1 MTEYS
6 QEDIDKIVAEK
17 VAQAQ
22 SRQYIADNGVT
33 GFTISLEYLG
43 DQVNRKIIPLSVY
56 QVMEQVYQAFRI
68 DMGLDR
74 PPAQQPQE
82 KKSDGDE
89 PS

>member
-1 MTEYS
+1 
-6 QEDIDKIVAEK
+6 
-17 VAQAQ
+17 
-22 SRQYIADNGVT
+22 
-33 GFTISLEYLG
+33 
-43 DQVNRKIIPLSVY
+43 
-56 QVMEQVYQAFRI
+56 MEQVYQAFRI